1 MFYDGTMKKKKKL
14 LYKGTIIYICI
25 FCKDIFITV
34 IFFFFSK
41 EKKTA
46 ILFSIRRYKM
56 YYVQRKK
63 NVTIL
68 RGQFPALFF
77 F

>member
-1 MFYDGTMKKKKKL
+1 MFYDGTMKKKKL

-34 IFFFFSK
+34 IFFFSK

-68 RGQFPALFF
+68 RGRFPALFF